1 MAAVLDQAALQISRE
16 REASQPR
23 IPLLL
28 MPELLRNAFASLALA
43 LGFAALARRTGRDLS
58 LLQEL
63 QSRLWRSKQG
73 RPARRSGTTD
83 ADDLQQLGR
92 RDRKP

>member
-1 MAAVLDQAALQISRE
+1 M
-16 REASQPR
+16 
-23 IPLLL
+23 
-28 MPELLRNAFASLALA
+28 
-43 LGFAALARRTGRDLS
+43 GFAALARRPGNDLS

-63 QSRLWRSKQG
+63 QSRLRRSKLG

-92 RDRKP
+92 GDREP

>member
-1 MAAVLDQAALQISRE
+1 VASRS
-16 REASQPR
+16 RVGG
-23 IPLLL
+23 
-28 MPELLRNAFASLALA
+28 LALV
-43 LGFAALARRTGRDLS
+43 FAALARRPGNDLS

-63 QSRLWRSKQG
+63 QSRMRRSKQG

-92 RDRKP
+92 GTGSPEVT